1 MPRAF
6 CPPAARVGDPV
17 LTPRGAGVILPPG
30 APRVLIEGRPAAR
43 QGDLVQV
50 PGGPP
55 VPIEEG
61 SASVFHQDQRAARVG
76 DRVAGGG
83 VIVAGAAQVFIGVP
97 NEHACL
103 AAASQARAPFVRRG

>member
-1 MPRAF
+1 MSRAPS
-6 CPPAARVGDPV
+6 PPAARVGDPV
-17 LTPRGAGVILPPG
+17 LTPRGPGVILPPG
-30 APRVLIEGRPAAR
+30 APQVLIEGRPGAR
-43 QGDLVQV
+43 RGDLVQV
-50 PGGPP
+50 PAGPP

-61 SASVFHQDQRAARVG
+61 CPTVAHQGQDAARVG

-103 AAASQARAPFVRRG
+103 DAAARAHAPFVRRG